1 MSSLPYGPNTASIRR
16 FLVQLAGLGSTDKAA
31 VVARHAQLSRTTA
44 WEVAESLLATAI
56 ERSGREAHR
65 DALSGPLLQLVRPAG
80 ATATISEDEALAQ
93 LDPVAEPAL
102 AALLA
107 LMVRDL
113 LPAETVGALLAPFDG
128 VVEVDSPT
136 QPPAVTTP
144 YPPSAP
150 PPA

>member
-44 WEVAESLLATAI
+44 WEAAESLLATAI

-113 LPAETVGALLAPFDG
+113 LPAETEGALLAPFDG

-136 QPPAVTTP
+136 QPPAFTTP